1 MAFVGTLQRWGAWA
15 GAICAATYIFGFVMI
30 LAVLADTGIGSADAE
45 QAAVVAYIAEHP
57 GVMSVWYL
65 SIYVLNGLALAVLVL
80 ALAQHVS
87 ERSPDLSQLVRAF
100 GLMWATL
107 IIAAGMAA
115 NVGLS
120 KVVAL
125 HATDPVA
132 AIALWDIVELIENG
146 IGGGNEVLGGV
157 LAILTS
163 FAILATPQP
172 SRTFAGFSLFIGVAG
187 LLTLF
192 HPLQDVAGAVFG
204 LGYILWFLWIALIL
218 YRTPVS
224 DRGTI

>member
-1 MAFVGTLQRWGAWA
+1 MALVGTLQRWGAWA
-15 GAICAATYIFGFVMI
+15 GAICAGTYIFGFVM
-30 LAVLADTGIGSADAE
+30 LVAVLADTGIGSADAE
-45 QAAVVAYIAEHP
+45 QAAVVAYMAENP
-57 GVMSVWYL
+57 GLMSVWYL
-65 SIYVLNGLALAVLVL
+65 SIYVLNGLSLAVLVL

-87 ERSPDLSQLVRAF
+87 EKSPDLAQLVRAF
-100 GLMWATL
+100 GLIWATL

-132 AIALWDIVELIENG
+132 ATALWDIVELIENG
-146 IGGGNEVLGGV
+146 IGGGNEVMGGV

-163 FAILATPQP
+163 VAMLANPQP
-172 SRTFAGFSLFIGVAG
+172 ARAFACFSFVVGAAG
-187 LLTLF
+187 LLTVF
-192 HPLQDVAGAVFG
+192 HPLQDAAGAVFG

-218 YRTPVS
+218 FRTPVA
-224 DRGTI
+224 DRGTT